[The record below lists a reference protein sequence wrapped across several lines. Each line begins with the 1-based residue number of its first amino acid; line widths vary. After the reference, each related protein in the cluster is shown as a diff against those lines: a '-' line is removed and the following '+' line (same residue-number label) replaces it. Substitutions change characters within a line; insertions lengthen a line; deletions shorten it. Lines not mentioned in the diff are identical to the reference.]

1 MATLDDIKSVLEG
14 IRSDLGT
21 SAPTASG
28 TLSAADLAAHTEALR
43 ENTTATEALGRE
55 TERTSTSMRDME
67 ETSTGAAASFTA
79 LGKRAAKLQK
89 SLFTLKGSVMM
100 IADGLKMIAEGL
112 LQVGKNTL
120 DATNKLNELTT
131 GMRAQTGASD
141 ALVNSIGKVY
151 DRTLMMGVSLEEA
164 ASATNTLMH
173 GMSDFTK
180 ITEEQQ
186 EALVRDSAT
195 LQEIGVSFE
204 AFSSIV
210 ETGTKLLGM
219 GASESADMVYK
230 LRGASIDMG
239 IPLDT
244 MMQKLP
250 HLTDKL
256 ADMGDQTFQT
266 AIDMMKLGKETGVSM
281 DALSQ
286 LDDQMYT
293 FEGATK
299 FAAGMNQAL
308 GGTFFNPHELMQA
321 YDEGAPAV
329 AKLIASSFDDAGK
342 DIGSMGRREL
352 KFFADRAGIGVAD
365 FKKLLGNEMGGL
377 DSEMGK
383 TVTTRAEAEMDAQ
396 TRMKSNVELLANQK
410 KMLEEMPVA
419 AVEEK
424 MRGMQNAMAPTARS
438 VAATARD
445 MEIVAAESVA
455 AEGAM
460 AAMAA
465 NAVASAKTGATGSM
479 LQGLGTLALGLAA
492 FFPNLIARIPA
503 FIGSIMTT
511 IGGMISTAY
520 TWIGVGLIDFFSMS
534 VAGMAATLAGL
545 AMAAYSIYE
554 AVTAVYDAIF
564 EVLAAGGDWLDQM
577 VAVPIAIG
585 KGFAEAIDFVLS
597 GFGLF
602 EEGLLSKFSRLFNPG
617 GKSFLEAY
625 VEIDWSYLWE
635 GLVES
640 FQGPINDFKEMAAWI
655 IETWDSVMG
664 NSSPSTVFARI
675 GQDMVDGLLSPFDA
689 ISALLEPIMEDMLET
704 MPAPV
709 RAIYEGAGKLGELAT
724 SAATATSESYDAMIE
739 ALTGKDAEQ
748 NITVVQELDGR
759 EVDKKILKVVGGVV
773 QPLTR

>member
-1 MATLDDIKSVLEG
+1 VATLDDIKSVLEG
-14 IRSDLGT
+14 IRSDLG
-21 SAPTASG
+21 SG
-28 TLSAADLAAHTEALR
+28 TGSTSGGTPLSAADLADHAQALR
-43 ENTTATEALGRE
+43 DNTAATEELGRE
-55 TERTSTSMRDME
+55 TERSTTRMRDMD
-67 ETSTGAAASFTA
+67 ETTREADGT
-79 LGKRAAKLQK
+79 LQK
-89 SLFTLKGSVMM
+89 LARNIKHVGSSMLSMQGSLNMM
-100 IADGLKMIAEGL
+100 VDGLIKIGKGL
-112 LQVGKNTL
+112 VQVAKKSL

-180 ITEEQQ
+180 ITEDQQ

-230 LRGASIDMG
+230 LRGASRDMG

-250 HLTDKL
+250 QLTDKL

-266 AIDMMKLGKETGVSM
+266 AIDMMKLNKETGASL
-281 DALSQ
+281 DAISQ
-286 LDDQMYT
+286 LDSQMYS

-308 GGTFFNPHELMQA
+308 QGTFFNPHELMQA

-329 AKLIASSFDDAGK
+329 AKLIATTFNDAGK

-365 FKKLLGNEMGGL
+365 FKKLLGNEMGTL

-383 TVTTRAEAEMDAQ
+383 TATDRAAAEADASYG
-396 TRMKSNVELLANQK
+396 MKSQVDQMKNFKKAFEEL
-410 KMLEEMPVA
+410 PVA

-424 MRGMQNAMAPTARS
+424 VRQIQNHLGPAALDTAKMARDFEIVGAEANAIEGAL
-438 VAATARD
+438 AATAANAATVAKEGASG
-445 MEIVAAESVA
+445 EIIGGIGLFIAGMARSIPSLIVKIPAFFMSVMGGISSMISA
-455 AEGAM
+455 VYYAIWAGMVDFFALSTGAM
-460 AAMAA
+460 AGAIA
-465 NAVASAKTGATGSM
+465 AVATFVY
-479 LQGLGTLALGLAA
+479 GTYNAITDVHG
-492 FFPNLIARIPA
+492 
-503 FIGSIMTT
+503 
-511 IGGMISTAY
+511 
-520 TWIGVGLIDFFSMS
+520 
-534 VAGMAATLAGL
+534 
-545 AMAAYSIYE
+545 
-554 AVTAVYDAIF
+554 AIF
-564 EVLAAGGDWLDQM
+564 EVIAAGGDWVDQM
-577 VAVPIAIG
+577 IAAPIAIMH
-585 KGFAEAIDFVLS
+585 GFGRALDFILS

-602 EEGLLSKFSRLFNPG
+602 EEGFLSWISRMFNPG

-625 VEIDWSYLWE
+625 LEIDWGHMSE
-635 GLVES
+635 GMDES
-640 FQGPINDFKEMAAWI
+640 LIAIAKNLEEFGYEFADLFARPISWIKDQWGSMVGWFATTFATLGPE
-655 IETWDSVMG
+655 IESVM
-664 NSSPSTVFARI
+664 N
-675 GQDMVDGLLSPFDA
+675 DMIA
-689 ISALLEPIMEDMLET
+689 E
-704 MPAPV
+704 MPAPI
-709 RAIYEGAGKLGELAT
+709 RYAINNAGKLGDLA
-724 SAATATSESYDAMIE
+724 SGAATAASESYDGLIE

-748 NITVVQELDGR
+748 NITVVQELDG
-759 EVDKKILKVVGGVV
+759 EPMKKTILKVVGGVV
-773 QPLTR
+773 QPLTQ